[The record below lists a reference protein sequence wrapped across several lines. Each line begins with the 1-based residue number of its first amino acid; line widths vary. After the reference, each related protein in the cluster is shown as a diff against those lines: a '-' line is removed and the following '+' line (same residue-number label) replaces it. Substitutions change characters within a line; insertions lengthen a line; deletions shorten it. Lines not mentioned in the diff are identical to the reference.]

1 MPRRLPLP
9 LGEARGEGLAL
20 ALSLL
25 LAACGGATPAATSAS
40 SAGAAAAGS
49 AAKAP
54 AGSSANGAGAA
65 SAKAAASAKPAGA
78 ASGPAGASAKPGAA
92 GTGAGASG
100 AAGSGT
106 KIAVAYSVGSPG
118 FWPLYMAADTGIF
131 QKNGLDASLQ
141 LIPGAPNA
149 TAAMI
154 SGQIQFAQFGGG
166 AAMSAAANGSDLVI
180 LAIVVP
186 VDQFVIYGNSSVK
199 SQADL
204 KGKKIGVVALG
215 GSEDNIAVRSG
226 LTHAGIDPDKDVQ
239 ILPVGQDRVSAMV
252 NGAVQ
257 AASLTPPDTLKAEAN
272 GFHSVLDLAAL
283 HVPHLG
289 QSSVSTRA
297 YVTAHR
303 DVAQAYVNS
312 MIEGIAKLKA
322 DRTLAISV
330 LGKRI
335 KSDDQQAM
343 GVAYDFYTK
352 EIFPTYPEP
361 KPELFQ
367 DAIDG
372 LSKEDPKIKS
382 FDPNKIVEPSFV
394 KNAEAAAP
402 TS

>member
-1 MPRRLPLP
+1 MVQRTPAALT
-9 LGEARGEGLAL
+9 L

-25 LAACGGATPAATSAS
+25 LAACGGASPGASTGPAGSGGSASTKPAATAAGASAS
-40 SAGAAAAGS
+40 GKPAASGASGVAGS
-49 AAKAP
+49 T
-54 AGSSANGAGAA
+54 GAR
-65 SAKAAASAKPAGA
+65 ASAKPA
-78 ASGPAGASAKPGAA
+78 AGGTSAV
-92 GTGAGASG
+92 ASG
-100 AAGSGT
+100 APASGGGT

-131 QKNGLDASLQ
+131 QKNGLDATLK
-141 LIPGAPNA
+141 LIPGAPTA

-154 SGQIQFAQFGGG
+154 SGQVQFAQFGGG

-180 LAIVVP
+180 LAVVVP
-186 VDQFVIYGNSSVK
+186 VDQFVIYGNSSIK
-199 SQADL
+199 SPADL

-226 LTHAGIDPDKDVQ
+226 LTHAGLDPDKDVQ

-252 NGAVQ
+252 NGAVE

-297 YVTAHR
+297 YVTAHK

-312 MIEGIAKLKA
+312 IIEGIAKLKA

-361 KPELFQ
+361 KTELFQ

-402 TS
+402 K